1 MPEVWTSEII
11 AEMHL
16 HKIKKKELADA
27 IGWTPE
33 YVSMILN
40 GQRNPAGAYE
50 KMMEAIGKIELE
62 RGGAI

>member
-1 MPEVWTSEII
+1 MPELWTSEII
-11 AEMHL
+11 AEMHI
-16 HKIKKKELADA
+16 HKIKQKDLAET

-40 GQRNPAGAYE
+40 GKKNPAGAYE

-62 RGGAI
+62 RRTV

>member
-11 AEMHL
+11 AELHL
-16 HKIKKKELADA
+16 HRIKKKELADA

-33 YVSMILN
+33 YISMILN

-50 KMMEAIGKIELE
+50 KMMKAIEKIELE
-62 RGGAI
+62 RGTI